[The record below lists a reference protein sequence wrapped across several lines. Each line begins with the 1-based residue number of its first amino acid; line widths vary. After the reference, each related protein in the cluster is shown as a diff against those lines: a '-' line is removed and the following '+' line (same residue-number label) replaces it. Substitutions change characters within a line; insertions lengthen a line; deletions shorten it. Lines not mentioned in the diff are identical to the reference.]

1 MYNAE
6 ATKAN
11 MMEQAIRLF
20 AEKGFQ
26 DTSTAD
32 VVQAAGCSKGAFYY
46 HFPSK
51 EALIEEAFRFCQDA
65 IEEAAAEGIDELSSV
80 VDKLCRRCYN
90 LTKHALYHPEIAR
103 VNSGYC
109 NLPVNMAKYGSSF
122 RRCFRHYEVVMSM
135 IEAGLANGELRQM
148 PAELLGE
155 FFAKIATVPYTYVRK
170 DPKYMEDKKF
180 WADIYAIIRC
190 ALAEKP

>member
-6 ATKAN
+6 VTKAN
-11 MMEQAIRLF
+11 IMEQAIKLF

-26 DTSTAD
+26 GTSTAD

-51 EALIEEAFRFCQDA
+51 EALIEETFHFCQNA
-65 IEEAAAEGIDELSSV
+65 IEDAAAEGIDELSSV
-80 VDKLCRRCYN
+80 VDQLCRRCYN
-90 LTKHALYHPEIAR
+90 LTKYALHHPDIAR
-103 VNSGYC
+103 VNAAYQ
-109 NLPVNMAKYGSSF
+109 NLPANMAKYESSF
-122 RRCFRHYEVVMSM
+122 QRCFRHYEVVMSM
-135 IEAGLANGELRQM
+135 IETGLANGELRQM

-155 FFAKIATVPYTYVRK
+155 FFAKITTVPYTYVHK
-170 DPKYMEDKKF
+170 DPKYMEDEKF
-180 WADIYAIIRC
+180 WAGIYDIIRC

>member
-6 ATKAN
+6 VTKAN
-11 MMEQAIRLF
+11 IMEQAIRLF

-26 DTSTAD
+26 GTSTAD

-51 EALIEEAFRFCQDA
+51 ETLIEETFHFCQNA
-65 IEEAAAEGIDELSSV
+65 IEDAAAEGIDQLPGV

-90 LTKHALYHPEIAR
+90 LTKYALLYPDIAR
-103 VNSGYC
+103 VNAAYQ
-109 NLPVNMAKYGSSF
+109 NLPVNMAKYGGSF
-122 RRCFRHYEVVMSM
+122 LGCFRHYEVVMSM
-135 IEAGLANGELRQM
+135 IEAGLANGELKQM

-155 FFAKIATVPYTYVRK
+155 FFAKIATVPYSYVQK
-170 DPKYMEDKKF
+170 DPKYMEDEKF
-180 WADIYAIIRC
+180 WEGIYDVIRC

>member
-6 ATKAN
+6 ATRAN
-11 MMEQAIRLF
+11 IVEQAIKLF

-51 EALIEEAFRFCQDA
+51 DALIEETFRFCQDA
-65 IEEAAAEGIDELSSV
+65 IEDAAAEGIDKLPSV

-90 LTKHALYHPEIAR
+90 LTKYALDHPDITR
-103 VNSGYC
+103 VNAGYQS
-109 NLPVNMAKYGSSF
+109 LPANVAKYAGSF
-122 RRCFRHYEVVMSM
+122 RGCYRHYEVVMSM
-135 IEAGLANGELRQM
+135 IEMGLADGELK
-148 PAELLGE
+148 PLPPDLLGE
-155 FFAKIATVPYTYVRK
+155 AFGKIAAVPYIYVQRE
-170 DPKYMEDKKF
+170 PKYMADEKF
-180 WADIYAIIRC
+180 WAAIYDMIRC
-190 ALAEKP
+190 ALAERP

>member
-11 MMEQAIRLF
+11 ILEQAIKLF

-26 DTSTAD
+26 ETSTAD

-51 EALIEEAFRFCQDA
+51 DALIEEAFHFCQDT
-65 IEEAAAEGIDELSSV
+65 IEDAAAEGLDELPGI

-90 LTKHALYHPEIAR
+90 LTRHALNHPDIAR
-103 VNSGYC
+103 VNSAYC
-109 NLPVNMAKYGSSF
+109 NLPVNVAKYGSSF
-122 RRCFRHYEVVMSM
+122 RRNFRHHEVVLSIM
-135 IEAGLANGELRQM
+135 ETGLASGELKQM

-155 FFAKIATVPYTYVRK
+155 FFAKIATVPYIYVQK
-170 DPKYMEDKKF
+170 DPKYMEDEKF
-180 WADIYAIIRC
+180 WAGIYDIIRC
-190 ALAEKP
+190 ALVERP

>member
-6 ATKAN
+6 VTKAN
-11 MMEQAIRLF
+11 IMEQAIKLF

-26 DTSTAD
+26 GTSTAD

-51 EALIEEAFRFCQDA
+51 EALIEETFYFCHNA
-65 IEEAAAEGIDELSSV
+65 IEAAAEEGIDELPSI
-80 VDKLCRRCYN
+80 VDQLCRRCYN
-90 LTKHALYHPEIAR
+90 LTKYALCHPDIAR
-103 VNSGYC
+103 VDAGYQS
-109 NLPVNMAKYGSSF
+109 LPVNVAKYEGSF
-122 RRCFRHYEVVMSM
+122 RGCFRHYEVVMSM
-135 IEAGLANGELRQM
+135 IETGLANGELRQM

-155 FFAKIATVPYTYVRK
+155 FFAKITTVPYTYVRK
-170 DPKYMEDKKF
+170 DPKYMEDEKF
-180 WADIYAIIRC
+180 WAGIYDIIRC

>member
-6 ATKAN
+6 VTKAN
-11 MMEQAIRLF
+11 IMEQAIKLF

-26 DTSTAD
+26 GTSTAD

-51 EALIEEAFRFCQDA
+51 EALIEETFHFCQNA
-65 IEEAAAEGIDELSSV
+65 IEDAAAEGIDELPSV

-90 LTKHALYHPEIAR
+90 LTKHAHQYPDIAR
-103 VNSGYC
+103 VNAGYC
-109 NLPVNMAKYGSSF
+109 NLPANIAKYGDSF
-122 RRCFRHYEVVMSM
+122 RGCFRHYEVVMSM
-135 IEAGLANGELRQM
+135 IETGLANGELKQM

-155 FFAKIATVPYTYVRK
+155 FFAKIATVPYSYVRK
-170 DPKYMEDKKF
+170 DPKYMEDEKF
-180 WADIYAIIRC
+180 WEGIYDVIRC

>member
-6 ATKAN
+6 GTKAN
-11 MMEQAIRLF
+11 IMEQAIRLF
-20 AEKGFQ
+20 AEKGFK

-65 IEEAAAEGIDELSSV
+65 IEDAAAEGIEELPSV
-80 VDKLCRRCYN
+80 VEKLCRRCYN
-90 LTKHALYHPEIAR
+90 LTKHALCYPDIAR
-103 VNSGYC
+103 VNAGYC
-109 NLPVNMAKYGSSF
+109 NLPVNMAKYGGSF
-122 RRCFRHYEVVMSM
+122 RGCFRHYEVVMSM
-135 IEAGLANGELRQM
+135 IETGLANGELKRM

-155 FFAKIATVPYTYVRK
+155 FYAKIATVPYSYVRK
-170 DPKYMEDKKF
+170 DPSYMEDEKF
-180 WADIYAIIRC
+180 WAGIYDVIRC
-190 ALAEKP
+190 ALAERP

>member
-6 ATKAN
+6 VTKAN
-11 MMEQAIRLF
+11 IMEQAIRLF

-51 EALIEEAFRFCQDA
+51 DALIEETFRFCQDA
-65 IEEAAAEGIDELSSV
+65 IEDAAAEGIEELPNV

-90 LTKHALYHPEIAR
+90 LTKHAHQYPDIAR
-103 VNSGYC
+103 VNAGYC
-109 NLPVNMAKYGSSF
+109 NLPVNMAKYGGSF
-122 RRCFRHYEVVMSM
+122 RGCFRHYEVVMSM
-135 IEAGLANGELRQM
+135 IETGLANGELKQM

-155 FFAKIATVPYTYVRK
+155 FFAKIATVPYSYVRK
-170 DPKYMEDKKF
+170 DPKYMEDEKF
-180 WADIYAIIRC
+180 WAGIYDVIRC